1 MVSKLYVVM
10 VGLPA
15 RGKSTLA
22 KRICERLLEEGTKA
36 AIFNNGNVRRL
47 LAGPESSAPQF
58 YSPDNTYGRE
68 ARENIAL
75 ENMAEARKFLA
86 RGGDVAILDAT
97 NASRARRQV
106 TNANLTNYPILY
118 VECVNEDPL
127 LLENFIQLKCKL
139 PEFKNMAE
147 KDALECFRTRIGY
160 YEQMYTSVG
169 ADERY
174 WMRVDA
180 AANRIIQECPCDGS
194 PHYPAIRDVVVS
206 RWVRSLYLMRHGQ
219 TQFNLEGRIGGNPP
233 LTKKG
238 LQQARAM
245 AMHING
251 LTIPWI
257 FTSTRLRSHQTA
269 EPLLA
274 SRPDTRCLALPEFDE
289 IWAGDCEGLCYE
301 DIRNSMP
308 QVTQRRNADKYG
320 YAYPNG
326 ESYAML
332 HERVSKGIGRA
343 LFLAGDSPFI
353 IVGHQAVNRSI
364 LSLFLKQRSED
375 IPFTYI
381 PQNQYYHISTTPR
394 RKNFELI
401 RFL

>member
-1 MVSKLYVVM
+1 MSSKLYVVM

-47 LAGPESSAPQF
+47 LAGPESSAPEF
-58 YSPDNTYGRE
+58 YSPDNAMGRE

-75 ENMAEARKFLA
+75 ENMAEARKFLR

-97 NASRARRQV
+97 NASRARRLI
-106 TNANLTNYPILY
+106 TNATLTDYPILY

-127 LLENFIQLKCKL
+127 LLEKFIRLKCKL
-139 PEFKNMAE
+139 PEFQHMEE
-147 KDALECFRTRIGY
+147 KDALACFRARIGY
-160 YEQMYTSVG
+160 YEQIYTPVG
-169 ADERY
+169 ADETY

-180 AANRIIQECPCDGS
+180 AANSIIKECPCEGS

-219 TQFNLEGRIGGNPP
+219 TLFNLEGRIGGNPP

-245 AMHING
+245 ALHMNG
-251 LTIPWI
+251 LEIPWI

-274 SRPDTRCLALPEFDE
+274 SRPHTQTMALTEFDE
-289 IWAGDCEGLCYE
+289 IWAGTCEGMRYE
-301 DIRNSMP
+301 DIRKNMP
-308 QVTQRRNADKYG
+308 HIMQQRHADKFG
-320 YAYPNG
+320 YAYPDG

-332 HERVSKGIGRA
+332 HERVSKGLGRA
-343 LFLAGDSPFI
+343 LFLAGDSPLI

-364 LSLFLKQRSED
+364 LSLFLKQRPED
-375 IPFTYI
+375 IPYIYI
-381 PQNQYYHISTTPR
+381 PQTQYYHISTTPR
-394 RKNFELI
+394 RKMFELI